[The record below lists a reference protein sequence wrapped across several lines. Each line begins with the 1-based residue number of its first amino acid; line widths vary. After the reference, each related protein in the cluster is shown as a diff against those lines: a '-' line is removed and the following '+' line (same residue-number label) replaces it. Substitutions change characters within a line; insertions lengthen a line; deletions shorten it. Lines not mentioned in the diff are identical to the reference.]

1 MAVYLGEMPDASV
14 ARVRTEAA
22 QEAPEGQQRH
32 ARETQI
38 KNQSH
43 SGGRRASNKGG
54 KASQHNFDVEAASPG
69 CRLGLGRWFAPKGRL
84 GLRGKG
90 GARVCLAGHWHG
102 SSRSHC
108 QREVPTAG
116 AGASCFPWF
125 PHPHVHLAG
134 RVSAFSTPQRTHTHT
149 ARSKP
154 TLARPYGKR
163 RRLNKT
169 CRLVSVQ
176 GPGAVGGLVARRSV
190 ASTYTWACD
199 GRRTQQSQPA
209 SQTDSDEHGNGLGE
223 VGRWEREEGS
233 MKQALYLSCPRNLLR
248 AEPSLA
254 SRPRLSSS
262 PSLHLSP
269 SVSLRL
275 SPPLMVSCPCHP
287 LPSSPA
293 GSVVERKQSERG
305 TRGHQPALG
314 RPRCVTGR

>member
-1 MAVYLGEMPDASV
+1 MGVPGPTAS
-14 ARVRTEAA
+14 
-22 QEAPEGQQRH
+22 
-32 ARETQI
+32 
-38 KNQSH
+38 
-43 SGGRRASNKGG
+43 G
-54 KASQHNFDVEAASPG
+54 KCQLQGLEPHVSPG
-69 CRLGLGRWFAPKGRL
+69 
-84 GLRGKG
+84 
-90 GARVCLAGHWHG
+90 
-102 SSRSHC
+102 SHT
-108 QREVPTAG
+108 PN
-116 AGASCFPWF
+116 
-125 PHPHVHLAG
+125 VHLAG
-134 RVSAFSTPQRTHTHT
+134 RVSAFSTPQSTHTHT
-149 ARSKP
+149 HSPVQAHTGQ
-154 TLARPYGKR
+154 TLRQEATTQQDLSAGFSPR
-163 RRLNKT
+163 
-169 CRLVSVQ
+169 
-176 GPGAVGGLVARRSV
+176 ARRCGRPC
-190 ASTYTWACD
+190 STSICGVHLHTWACD

-269 SVSLRL
+269 SVSLHL